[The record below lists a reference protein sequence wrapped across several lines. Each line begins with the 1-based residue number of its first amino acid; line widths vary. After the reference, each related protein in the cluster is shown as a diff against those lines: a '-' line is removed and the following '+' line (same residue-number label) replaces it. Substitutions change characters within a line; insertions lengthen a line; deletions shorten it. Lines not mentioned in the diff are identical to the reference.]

1 MLFTEFNMD
10 DAKRIWREEALEEG
24 IKTGMERAAESI
36 AVNFLRNGVNP
47 EITAKGTGL
56 PLEKVL
62 RLSER
67 IRNN

>member
-10 DAKRIWREEALEEG
+10 DAKEVWREEALEEG
-24 IKTGMERAAESI
+24 MEKGMEKAAENI
-36 AVNFLRNGVNP
+36 AVNLLRNGVNP

-67 IRNN
+67 VRKN